1 MINSGALPNVAFR
14 KPQCPDRCGA
24 PSCPSPPRSAT
35 RAGAALRPQTR
46 TASTRRP
53 HRADPKR
60 PPAARATAAVLV
72 AHREQSSYWPCAQS
86 PFYATPEPARVQHR
100 EPRPNGPLFV
110 HGPSASLESD
120 ILRGA
125 VHEKG
130 GRRHAKPSQSL
141 QIRTHERAE
150 RDDMQPAG
158 SDVVQR
164 PCGQASAVKCAP
176 LRPARGDVFPRSSL
190 LSASRCRSRLA
201 GRPTLQ
207 AGGHRFDPGTLHEDL
222 EAEESG

>member
-24 PSCPSPPRSAT
+24 PSCPSPPRSAM
-35 RAGAALRPQTR
+35 RAGAAPRPQTR

-125 VHEKG
+125 VT
-130 GRRHAKPSQSL
+130 RRADAGALNLPRVSRYERTNGQSG
-141 QIRTHERAE
+141 TTCSPRARMSSSAPAARRQRSSAVLCGPRE
-150 RDDMQPAG
+150 ATFSPAHRCFPRHDAVLGLRDD
-158 SDVVQR
+158 R
-164 PCGQASAVKCAP
+164 RC
-176 LRPARGDVFPRSSL
+176 RPAVTGSIPVRSMK
-190 LSASRCRSRLA
+190 
-201 GRPTLQ
+201 T
-207 AGGHRFDPGTLHEDL
+207 
-222 EAEESG
+222 

>member
-1 MINSGALPNVAFR
+1 MPGPVWRAKLSVASPISHESG
-14 KPQCPDRCGA
+14 
-24 PSCPSPPRSAT
+24 SSAT
-35 RAGAALRPQTR
+35 PANTNSVNSPTASSRSKTTTSGPSNSSSVSSAPRAIFLLALRTVTLLRDARTRSRAASRAAAERPALRP
-46 TASTRRP
+46 RP
-53 HRADPKR
+53 
-60 PPAARATAAVLV
+60 VCLL
-72 AHREQSSYWPCAQS
+72 RERHFAGRC
-86 PFYATPEPARVQHR
+86 
-100 EPRPNGPLFV
+100 
-110 HGPSASLESD
+110 D
-120 ILRGA
+120 
-125 VHEKG
+125 EKG
-130 GRRHAKPSQSL
+130 GRRRAKPPQSL

-164 PCGQASAVKCAP
+164 PCGQASAVKCGP